1 MGPAFASAPAPPPA
15 RFNVQVLGRLSPST
29 PARLALSSPGD
40 ESTCQTL
47 ELTIA
52 DL

>member
-1 MGPAFASAPAPPPA
+1 MGPAFASTAEPPPA
-15 RFNVQVLGRLSPST
+15 RFNVQVLGRMVPST